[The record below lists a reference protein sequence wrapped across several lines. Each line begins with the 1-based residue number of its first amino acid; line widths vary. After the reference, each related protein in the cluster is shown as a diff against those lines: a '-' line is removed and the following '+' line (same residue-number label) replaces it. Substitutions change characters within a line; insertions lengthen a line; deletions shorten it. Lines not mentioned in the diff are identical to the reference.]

1 MRNRGR
7 ITERGRINTRTTKG
21 GVRHGS
27 MQRSRQEAVKAK
39 MLLHRMQ
46 ALNFE
51 RILFTNLTQS
61 LFYSAWDEVTSSKV
75 KNDFLCAN
83 ERFKGTKKKK
93 KTQSSEYCTAS

>member
-1 MRNRGR
+1 M
-7 ITERGRINTRTTKG
+7 TKG
-21 GVRHGS
+21 GVQHGS
-27 MQRSRQEAVKAK
+27 MQRSRQEAVKAVAK

-61 LFYSAWDEVTSSKV
+61 LFYCAWYEVTSSKV

-83 ERFKGTKKKK
+83 ERFKGTNKKK